1 MPWATS
7 IKEGVDVV
15 VELFPTEM
23 RAERN
28 GWVSGYFLI
37 AKRSYLKCSLF
48 PTVDEHWNFY
58 NAPNVPIRRFL
69 SIR

>member
-1 MPWATS
+1 MATS
-7 IKEGVDVV
+7 IMEGVDVV
-15 VELFPTEM
+15 VVEFFPTEM

>member
-7 IKEGVDVV
+7 IKEGVDV

-28 GWVSGYFLI
+28 GFRILSHRE
-37 AKRSYLKCSLF
+37 RSYLKCSLF

-58 NAPNVPIRRFL
+58 NAPECPH
-69 SIR
+69 